1 MKRNDL
7 ASTEAVLL
15 KVLSSQREIQAA
27 YLFGS
32 VVSGRMRTDSDID
45 LAVLL
50 SERVPSSSMLDY
62 RLKLMADAGGV
73 LRRRNVDVVIL
84 NQATPLLAHR
94 VLSKGKLIFERS
106 ARARV
111 RFQVKTASLYNDL
124 LPMFETQI
132 RYLQKSVR
140 EGRIVG

>member
-1 MKRNDL
+1 VKRNDL